1 MKTLVTALTT
11 FSACTAARWYQDS
24 PHRGDKEYAN
34 GRIRMTALRNEGAAF
49 GLKIPRNVL
58 LSLSG
63 AVLGT
68 LWIERKRHP
77 VGAGLALGGGLS
89 NLAERLR
96 HGRVYD
102 YVRFPKAPKPANRY
116 VYNLADFAI
125 AAGGVLW
132 TLGRKK
138 K

>member
-1 MKTLVTALTT
+1 MKTVLTAITT
-11 FSACTAARWYQDS
+11 FSACTAARWYLDS
-24 PHRGDKEYAN
+24 PHRKEKDYAG
-34 GRIRMTALRNEGAAF
+34 GRVRMTALWNGGAAF
-49 GLKIPRNVL
+49 GLKIPKPAL

-68 LWIERKRHP
+68 LWLERKRHP
-77 VGAGLALGGGLS
+77 FGAGLALGGGLS

-96 HGRVYD
+96 HGKVYD
-102 YVRFPKAPKPANRY
+102 YVRFPKAPGPANRY

-132 TLGRKK
+132 TMGRKK
-138 K
+138 Q

>member
-1 MKTLVTALTT
+1 MKTLLTAITT
-11 FSACTAARWYQDS
+11 FSACTAARWYLDS

-34 GRIRMTALRNEGAAF
+34 GRIRMTALWNEGAAF

-68 LWIERKRHP
+68 LWVERKRHP
-77 VGAGLALGGGLS
+77 FGAGLALGGGLS
-89 NLAERLR
+89 NLAERLC

>member
-1 MKTLVTALTT
+1 MLTVLTALTT
-11 FSACTAARWYQDS
+11 LGGCTAARWYLNRTSRRDS
-24 PHRGDKEYAN
+24 EYAG
-34 GRIRMTALRNEGAAF
+34 GRVKLRSLWNEGAAF
-49 GLKIPRNVL
+49 GLKIPRKVL

-68 LWIERKRHP
+68 LWMERKRHP

-96 HGRVYD
+96 HGKVYD
-102 YVRFPKAPKPANRY
+102 YVRFPKAPKSANRY

-132 TLGRKK
+132 TLGKK